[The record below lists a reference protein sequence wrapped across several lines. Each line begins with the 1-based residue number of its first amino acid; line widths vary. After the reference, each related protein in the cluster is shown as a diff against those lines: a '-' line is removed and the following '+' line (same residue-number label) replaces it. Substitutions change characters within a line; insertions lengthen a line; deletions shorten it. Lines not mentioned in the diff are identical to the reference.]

1 MLTEKGTVLTE
12 FFTQDHSADV
22 LDLKQTEIN
31 QMLVKDVMSP
41 AAVVAMKGETLN
53 DVLSKMKRGHL
64 REVPVLDGDKPVG
77 MVSYSSLL
85 MRRSLPLSARVEQVM
100 RPAPRLEEDMALPA
114 AVEELMSAGVRGA
127 PVIRNGKM
135 VGFVSRSDIIR
146 VLPQVDQIRDKSV
159 SEFMSRN
166 PLSVNEKE
174 SVRKAEGM
182 MKGLM
187 EKTLPVVDKDGRL
200 VGAVGMHDVIEVL
213 WAPRANKPDNELMGD
228 RTPADIAVGS
238 VMSSP
243 AVSISPKDT
252 VSKVASLMTEKGLAT
267 VFVKD
272 QDRLVGV
279 VSQADLMELVISLK
293 QKQGVYVQITGLSE
307 DDPDVYDVLYQQ
319 IEKSM
324 KRIDKIQFPRVFT
337 VHVQTYHHEG
347 MRSKY
352 SIHARLTT
360 DKSMLYAS
368 HTDWDL
374 FKTMDGLLDQLE
386 KTVKREHEKQL
397 DARKKKL

>member
-1 MLTEKGTVLTE
+1 MKL
-12 FFTQDHSADV
+12 
-22 LDLKQTEIN
+22 TEIN
-31 QMLVKDVMSP
+31 QMLVKDVMSH
-41 AAVVAMKGETLN
+41 AAVVARKGETLN

-64 REVPVLDGDKPVG
+64 REVPVVDGDKPVG

-85 MRRSLPLSARVEQVM
+85 LRRSLPLSARVEQVM
-100 RPAPRLEEDMALPA
+100 RPAPRLEEDMTLPV

-127 PVIRNGKM
+127 PVVRNNKM
-135 VGFVSRSDIIR
+135 VGFVSRTDIIR
-146 VLPQVDQIRDKSV
+146 ILPQVEQLRDKSV
-159 SEFMSRN
+159 ADFMSRN
-166 PLSVNEKE
+166 PLAVEEKE

-187 EKTLPVVDKDGRL
+187 EKSLPVIDKEGRL
-200 VGAVGMHDVIEVL
+200 VGAIGMNDVIEVL
-213 WAPRANKPDNELMGD
+213 WTPRANKPDNELMGD
-228 RTPADIAVGS
+228 RTPTDISVGS
-238 VMSSP
+238 IMSSP
-243 AVSISPKDT
+243 AISISPKDT
-252 VSKVASLMTEKGLAT
+252 VGKVASLMIEKGLAT

-272 QDRLVGV
+272 YDRLVGV

-293 QKQGVYVQITGLSE
+293 QKEGVYVQITGLGE
-307 DDPDVYDVLYQQ
+307 DDPDVYDVLYSQ
-319 IEKSM
+319 IEKFM

-337 VHVQTYHHEG
+337 IHVQTYHHEG

-360 DKSMLYAS
+360 DKSLLYAS

-374 FKTMDGLLDQLE
+374 YKTVDGLLDQLE
-386 KTVKREHEKQL
+386 KSVKRDHEKQL